1 MLEQEGIIADLGLKD
16 RELKNFL
23 FVIEQVPTISTS
35 QTAIFHATILR
46 NRSDESFCGQ
56 CSKYSTGGFT
66 ANLICANHDLQGYR
80 ALPYHNSAHA
90 ADVTQALYYLL
101 KLPEFQQHVDEENRQ
116 FEMLAW

>member
-56 CSKYSTGGFT
+56 C
-66 ANLICANHDLQGYR
+66 
-80 ALPYHNSAHA
+80 
-90 ADVTQALYYLL
+90 
-101 KLPEFQQHVDEENRQ
+101 
-116 FEMLAW
+116 